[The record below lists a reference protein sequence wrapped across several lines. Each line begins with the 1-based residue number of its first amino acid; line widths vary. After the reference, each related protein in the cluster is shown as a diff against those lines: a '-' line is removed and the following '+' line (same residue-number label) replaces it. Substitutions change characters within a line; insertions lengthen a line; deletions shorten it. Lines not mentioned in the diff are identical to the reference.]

1 MTPAYLREIIA
12 EGSQASSKR
21 FALVVATLSLGASTV
36 VLSVA
41 ACLGQDVAL
50 ALGAVSVPLAG
61 LGGYSYVGG
70 KKAESTEAA

>member
-1 MTPAYLREIIA
+1 MTPAYLREVIN

-21 FALVVATLSLGASTV
+21 FALVVATLSLGLSTV

-70 KKAESTEAA
+70 KKAEVSP

>member
-1 MTPAYLREIIA
+1 MTPTYLREIIA

-70 KKAESTEAA
+70 KKVEATP